1 MQQVQYANTW
11 QMLKTIVE
19 KREVEM
25 TENENKKANYQVTF
39 SFHDQMW
46 ANLPVEELLIS
57 LRELVTP
64 SSPITVTKVVDNIAT
79 NEILFQDV
87 EFLMGGE
94 CECGNN
100 ALECTDNRCP
110 TDATDYCQKDTLT
123 RLRKALGLA

>member
-25 TENENKKANYQVTF
+25 DKNENE
-39 SFHDQMW
+39 
-46 ANLPVEELLIS
+46 L
-57 LRELVTP
+57 
-64 SSPITVTKVVDNIAT
+64 
-79 NEILFQDV
+79 LFQDV

-100 ALECTDNRCP
+100 ALECTDNCCP
-110 TDATDYCQKDTLT
+110 ADATDYCQKDTLT